1 MLIGPVVTY
10 GADLVLADFETGL
23 DGWVPNNWDKPQTY
37 LFSYWKGVTSGNR
50 ALMLI
55 VPRPGWTIA
64 ALVKFQDV
72 YKNNPA
78 ALADLTAK
86 WMAAKTLEVDITID
100 PGNWLARP
108 RVDNWVTVSLVFN
121 TQNGGWVQL
130 PVISDSVNPNSPGG
144 WDPVNFPKM
153 QTRHIVYDLRQVNAT
168 LKAAGGPGAW
178 FEIFAILNSGPAYEK
193 GGAFYMDNLK
203 LSGIPTITWVSFH
216 KADDSPS
223 GGAAGAGFTVAPDKG
238 YTDLLK
244 AQGYFVNRYVTT
256 GTPDLAVINASD
268 LVIISRSVSSGHY
281 QNVSADTWNSVTAP
295 MIICGGYVL
304 RKNRMGFTTGNTI
317 PDTTGDITLTVT
329 DPTHPIFKGIQLTNG
344 TMVNPYAG
352 IVTYPTDGVTL
363 ARGISVNTDTPD
375 DEAIVLATIS
385 AAGNGP
391 VGGMIIAEWMAGS
404 TLVHDGGAGTNVLG
418 GHRLVLLTGSREAQG
433 INSETAGM
441 YDLYADGAKIFL
453 NAVEYMLA
461 SKTKAIEL
469 VNPSFEL
476 PGVGKIKGWNG
487 EGIGGT
493 PAEDIPGWASDGAP
507 ADSGIETGWG
517 ATDGEYT
524 AFLKAKDPMV
534 YQLTDYVIQAGD
546 VFMLKVDAK
555 NNWQATKFMLIIYY
569 DDTGIPIPVATKDA
583 ALTDTMQTFTLIFKA
598 NDFPDSVGKRL
609 GIEFANSSPVADSWV
624 GFDNVRL
631 SVTSVTQ

>member
-1 MLIGPVVTY
+1 
-10 GADLVLADFETGL
+10 
-23 DGWVPNNWDKPQTY
+23 
-37 LFSYWKGVTSGNR
+37 
-50 ALMLI
+50 
-55 VPRPGWTIA
+55 
-64 ALVKFQDV
+64 
-72 YKNNPA
+72 
-78 ALADLTAK
+78 
-86 WMAAKTLEVDITID
+86 
-100 PGNWLARP
+100 
-108 RVDNWVTVSLVFN
+108 
-121 TQNGGWVQL
+121 
-130 PVISDSVNPNSPGG
+130 
-144 WDPVNFPKM
+144 
-153 QTRHIVYDLRQVNAT
+153 VYDLREINKT
-168 LKAAGGPGAW
+168 LKAAGGPGWW
-178 FEIFAILNSGPAYEK
+178 FEIFAIVNSGPAYEK

-216 KADDSPS
+216 GADDAPS
-223 GGAAGAGFTVAPDKG
+223 AGAAGAGFTTAPDKP

-256 GTPDLAVINASD
+256 GNPNLDVLNASD
-268 LVIISRSVSSGHY
+268 LVIISRSVSSSHY

-304 RKNRMGFTTGNTI
+304 RKNRMGYVTGNDI

-329 DPTHPIFKGIQLTNG
+329 DPTHPIFKGIKLTDS

-363 ARGISVNTDTPD
+363 ARGISVNTNPPD
-375 DEAIVLATIS
+375 DEGLVLATVS

-391 VGGMIIAEWMAGS
+391 VGSIGEWLAGS

-433 INSETAGM
+433 ISAETAGM
-441 YDLYADGAKIFL
+441 YDLYEDGAKIFL
-453 NAVEYMLA
+453 NAVEYMLN
-461 SKTKAIEL
+461 SKTTAIEL

-476 PGVGKIKGWNG
+476 PGLGKIKGWNG

-493 PAEDIPGWASDGAP
+493 PAEDIPGWATDGTP
-507 ADSGIETGWG
+507 VDSGVETGWG

-534 YQLTDYVIQAGD
+534 YQLTDYVAKEGD

-555 NNWQATKFMLIIYY
+555 NNWQATKFAMIIYY
-569 DDTGIPIPVATKDA
+569 DEMGIPIPVATKTVT
-583 ALTDTMQTFTLIFKA
+583 LTDAMQTFTLVFRA
-598 NDFPDSVGKRL
+598 NDFPECIGKQI
-609 GIEFANSSPVADSWV
+609 GVQFANSSPVADSWV

-631 SVTSVTQ
+631 SVTAVAQ